1 MKGKLFF
8 SALMLWFISYANLG
22 FATNKPNNYFSYSP
36 DGKVNF
42 NLCETQILIKFLP
55 NVNFEDQ
62 ARLLKSESLL
72 QALTKDMLL
81 PAPKVTVAKKQ
92 IKTK

>member
-1 MKGKLFF
+1 MKSKLFF
-8 SALMLWFISYANLG
+8 SVLILWFISNANLG
-22 FATNKPNNYFSYSP
+22 FAGNKPNNYFSYSP

-55 NVNFEDQ
+55 NVSFEDQ

-72 QALTKDMLL
+72 QALTKDMEMW
-81 PAPKVTVAKKQ
+81 VKK
-92 IKTK
+92 K